1 VGWRSGF
8 GKVIVLAVVFALA
21 LPASAFASSAV
32 VLVSGF
38 DSHTPF
44 TTPIASCATQVGPT
58 WNSPAGTSATLRAA
72 GEQVFTAPVANAGV
86 PPGTPCTS
94 PGGAVPP
101 ASDVIDSNGDVNVN
115 GAALMHFLQFLDT
128 NYGVTNVSLVGHSDG
143 GLWSRSAITQMRA
156 GSTGPVV
163 QSLTTLGTPHT
174 GSFGAD
180 LAEYVTDGKCEL
192 SNPTEQLLCQ
202 ALLKVINQ
210 VFSDLGPTAVRELSS
225 SFLASWNPQQTI
237 GCPVS
242 VAAGTFVKVPVI
254 GWLLPDYYNP
264 SDGIVGQA
272 SALAQAS
279 TSLEGTPIPAPG
291 IPHVIDLGSF
301 PVVHTADLSFLGT
314 TNTLTNDPAIA
325 MAVLGAVKAGTTRSP
340 CASPGFGAPTPR
352 PHRAVRLRRP
362 FSAFGVGRGQGGS
375 GSGSGRKLVAF
386 LLRGGSI
393 RCGRRP
399 VKSVPLL
406 GSQRVRV
413 AAVRCRAGLRIRG
426 RVLLLGRDPQRRVL
440 VVSRQG
446 RTLRVRVN
454 GPRLRGLRERV
465 RVRGSWRPL
474 RRGVIRLPK
483 GTRTVTVRA
492 VGTDR
497 SGLRLVATAVVAS

>member
-1 VGWRSGF
+1 
-8 GKVIVLAVVFALA
+8 
-21 LPASAFASSAV
+21 
-32 VLVSGF
+32 
-38 DSHTPF
+38 
-44 TTPIASCATQVGPT
+44 
-58 WNSPAGTSATLRAA
+58 
-72 GEQVFTAPVANAGV
+72 
-86 PPGTPCTS
+86 
-94 PGGAVPP
+94 
-101 ASDVIDSNGDVNVN
+101 
-115 GAALMHFLQFLDT
+115 
-128 NYGVTNVSLVGHSDG
+128 
-143 GLWSRSAITQMRA
+143 
-156 GSTGPVV
+156 
-163 QSLTTLGTPHT
+163 
-174 GSFGAD
+174 
-180 LAEYVTDGKCEL
+180 
-192 SNPTEQLLCQ
+192 
-202 ALLKVINQ
+202 
-210 VFSDLGPTAVRELSS
+210 
-225 SFLASWNPQQTI
+225 
-237 GCPVS
+237 VS

-272 SALAQAS
+272 SALAEAS

-325 MAVLGAVKAGTTRSP
+325 MAVLGAVKAGATRSP

-352 PHRAVRLRRP
+352 PHRAVRVRRP
-362 FSAFGVGRGQGGS
+362 FSAFGVGRGKG

-393 RCGRRP
+393 RCGRRA
-399 VKSVPLL
+399 VRAVPLL
-406 GSQRVRV
+406 GSRRVRV
-413 AAVRCRAGLRIRG
+413 AVVRCRAGLRIRG

-465 RVRGSWRPL
+465 RVRGFWRPV
-474 RRGVIRLPK
+474 RRGVIRLPE

-492 VGTDR
+492 LGTDR